1 MTLYMLS
8 SYMVSPQNEFL
19 NVLATQMNG
28 QWLRTLG
35 AAVRFLPRM
44 NSSMCLQPRWL
55 NLWLCTLGEA
65 MKVLSSANSHM
76 SS

>member
-28 QWLRTLG
+28 Q
-35 AAVRFLPRM
+35 
-44 NSSMCLQPRWL
+44 
-55 NLWLCTLGEA
+55 
-65 MKVLSSANSHM
+65 
-76 SS
+76 